1 MSLHE
6 TVARLRALAD
16 RGATDSERATAAD
29 ILAKLRAKHGA
40 DYDALAA
47 EAEGSVDIKHS
58 TPTARRCVM
67 HVAQYLGLQPFWV
80 LSARGR
86 KLGGVTRLKGPQ
98 HLVELAPGLVARFVK
113 RAERVASLA
122 EMAFFLGGMPLPV
135 TPPSPPRIGPNPA
148 PPEPTI
154 SAEDR
159 AMIQAAARAGR
170 SAAEERE
177 ALPERV

>member
-1 MSLHE
+1 MSLQE

-16 RGATDSERATAAD
+16 RGATDSERTTAAD
-29 ILAKLRAKHGA
+29 ILAKLREKHGA
-40 DYDALAA
+40 DFDAAVVPA
-47 EAEGSVDIKHS
+47 GEVDIRHK

-80 LSARGR
+80 LTPRGR
-86 KLGGVTRLKGPQ
+86 KINGVTRLKGPLR
-98 HLVELAPGLVARFVK
+98 LVELAPGLVARFTK
-113 RAERVASLA
+113 RAERVVSLA
-122 EMAFFLGGMPLPV
+122 EMAFFLGGMPLPSDADA
-135 TPPSPPRIGPNPA
+135 TPRIGPRPK
-148 PPEPTI
+148 PEK
-154 SAEDR
+154 SSLSGEDV